1 MTLYT
6 ESFADQTG
14 HFANVFVRENVA
26 YCYDVVTTSE
36 SLKPKSFCIEK
47 SSVRKW
53 IFNVLTTFSVRILL
67 E

>member
-14 HFANVFVRENVA
+14 HFADVFVRENVA

-36 SLKPKSFCIEK
+36 SLKPKSF
-47 SSVRKW
+47 
-53 IFNVLTTFSVRILL
+53 L
-67 E
+67 